1 MLITRTVTKKIL
13 ETIVHETFSNFGV
26 VASSSLLDSLKLL
39 GFHYATNAGVSI
51 NIEDLKTPDVK
62 KDFIQIANREIN
74 EVSKQWQQGFVSDT
88 ERFQSIID
96 SWNFA
101 TESLKNRIVDYYQVF
116 DPANNLYIMA
126 FSGARGNM
134 SQVRQLVGM
143 RGLMSDQ
150 EGKIID
156 LPIQANFREGLTS
169 IDYIISSYGARKGIV
184 DTALK
189 TADSGYLTRR
199 LIYIAQDLI
208 IREIDCKTKTGVLI
222 FVNKNTD
229 LKNIIG
235 RSLLN
240 VRMTKYPYRKLEET
254 DRTLTLENLKNLK
267 QNAPLILNVRSSLT
281 CKSNGSLCQKCYG
294 WDLAQEKLI
303 SLGEAVGTIAAQSIG
318 EPGTQLTM
326 RTFHTGGIFTSEMLK
341 QIVAPFSGK
350 IIIPKSLKTISYRT
364 NHGTV
369 VLKLKQ
375 EASLTIINWKGLKK
389 DVWLEMGSYLYL
401 DKSSFVKKGQLLAE
415 YSTQSSVPGTRRLKP
430 IYTSLAGEIRFENLL
445 VRTMLRDKR
454 TVKVNQDD
462 GVLWIAS
469 GKIFPLPK
477 EIDYAFPK
485 SLETLEIGKAFAK
498 LKIVSPYQGTVTVTD
513 RLITIKNQETIFSL
527 DFSQLTEKIKNCS
540 VQLVPLIQNYQY
552 IDKCTLLS
560 IVEIFPTCEGL
571 IYSVRKKESKHV
583 STFFIITE
591 ADVWKINSDQV
602 NDFSFFQDK
611 KAIVRSGTSIN
622 TNSTFS
628 RSGFFLKKD
637 GFKMIFQNAMP
648 IFLSRGTILNYKQGD
663 FVLEK
668 KIFATLVNYTQQTED
683 IVQGLPKIEE
693 LVEARRPK
701 VKAVL
706 SKRPGIIL
714 KSVFSTQVLKTVLA
728 SSALGINCLSTKTPL
743 KKKSKPKKRKTP
755 EKQKVAI
762 GHSHGCKGSG
772 SIVIYQNNVYKA
784 KQVPGNFKP
793 MDEEEYRQTVGEE
806 HKKSKTWPQF
816 SVLFV
821 DLELYPQEED
831 EFLKE
836 EEEEEEEEEEKE
848 KVKAG
853 TLLIDGKQRFSLWEP
868 KEFDSRSKD
877 TIVYKYKNQKLS
889 PWTSIRDNGL
899 NTLFRN
905 RRNDYI
911 VYTSNL
917 KFIFLE
923 YLNPAL
929 NYEIPLTSKLLFETG
944 SFVDLGEPLTEGI
957 VDVHDLLTIFFNYH
971 LTLDGVALGTLRTLY
986 KIQLL
991 LVNSVQSIYQSQGVS
1006 ISSKHIEIIVRQM
1019 TSKVLVKRSG
1029 DTPFLPGELIKL
1041 SLMTEICHALKI
1053 SSDAKITYKVPMYEP
1068 ILMSATSSSLNK
1080 DGFLSAAGFQETK
1093 RVLTRAALEGSSDWL
1108 RGLKE
1113 CIIVG
1118 RLIPAGSSFLNYKS
1132 YLDNVYSFKEFEIL

>member
-1 MLITRTVTKKIL
+1 MLITRTITKKIL

-26 VASSSLLDSLKLL
+26 LSSSSLLDSLKLL
-39 GFHYATNAGVSI
+39 GFYYATNAGISI

-62 KDFIQIANREIN
+62 KDFIKIANNEIN

-88 ERFQSIID
+88 ERFQTIID

-156 LPIQANFREGLTS
+156 LPIQANFREGLSS

-208 IREIDCKTKTGVLI
+208 VREIDCKTTNGLLI
-222 FVNKNTD
+222 LLNKNTD
-229 LKNIIG
+229 LKNIVG
-235 RSLLN
+235 RTMLN
-240 VRMTKYPYRKLEET
+240 ARMIKYPYQKIYEEDT
-254 DRTLTLENLKNLK
+254 TLTLENLKLLK
-267 QNAPLILNVRSSLT
+267 QSAPLILNVRSSLT
-281 CKSNGSLCQKCYG
+281 CKSNGSICQKCYG

-303 SLGEAVGTIAAQSIG
+303 SLGEAVGIIAAQSIG

-341 QIVAPFSGK
+341 QITAPFSGK

-369 VLKLKQ
+369 VLKLQQ
-375 EASLTIINWKGLKK
+375 EANLTIINWKGFKK
-389 DVWLEMGSYLYL
+389 DVWLDIGSYLYL
-401 DKSSFVKKGQLLAE
+401 SKSSFVKEGQLLAE

-445 VRTMLRDKR
+445 VRKMLRDKR

-477 EIDYAFPK
+477 EIKYTFPRVLGVDK
-485 SLETLEIGKAFAK
+485 PFAK
-498 LKIVSPYQGTVTVTD
+498 LKIVSPYEGIVLLKD
-513 RLITIKNQETIFSL
+513 GLITIKNQETKFLL
-527 DFSQLTEKIKNCS
+527 DLLQLTKKIKNCS
-540 VQLVPLIQNYQY
+540 LKFLPIVQNYQY
-552 IDKCTLLS
+552 IDKYTV
-560 IVEIFPTCEGL
+560 ITVIEIYPNYEGL
-571 IYSVRKKESKHV
+571 IYSVRKKESKYIATLFV
-583 STFFIITE
+583 ITE
-591 ADVWKINSDQV
+591 ADIWKINSDQV

-611 KAIVRSGTSIN
+611 KAIVRSGNSIN
-622 TNSTFS
+622 TNSVFS

-637 GFKMIFQNAMP
+637 GFKMVFQNATP

-701 VKAVL
+701 IKAQL
-706 SKRPGIIL
+706 SRRPGIIL
-714 KSVFSTQVLKTVLA
+714 NSSFSSQVLETLL
-728 SSALGINCLSTKTPL
+728 SSSVIKCISTRTLLKDEDSTKAKPKVKI
-743 KKKSKPKKRKTP
+743 KKKQ

-762 GHSHGCKGSG
+762 GHSIYLKDSLVLYKGH
-772 SIVIYQNNVYKA
+772 VYKA
-784 KQVPGNFKP
+784 TQVPTTFEPIQYIKEVKTKDPKKVFDEFIFKNLEV
-793 MDEEEYRQTVGEE
+793 EEEDQ
-806 HKKSKTWPQF
+806 
-816 SVLFV
+816 
-821 DLELYPQEED
+821 ELI
-831 EFLKE
+831 
-836 EEEEEEEEEEKE
+836 
-848 KVKAG
+848 G
-853 TLLIDGKQRFSLWEP
+853 TLLVDSKLKFSIWKQES
-868 KEFDSRSKD
+868 FDSNNQEEALYR
-877 TIVYKYKNQKLS
+877 YKNKQLIK
-889 PWTSIRDNGL
+889 WTNLEENNS
-899 NTLFRN
+899 NTIFRN
-905 RRNDYI
+905 IRKDYI
-911 VYTSNL
+911 VYTSDLN
-917 KFIFLE
+917 FVFLE
-923 YLNPAL
+923 ALNPTL
-929 NYEIPLTSKLLFETG
+929 QYEIPLASKLLFEVG
-944 SFVDLGEPLTEGI
+944 NFVDIGEPITEGI
-957 VDVHDLLTIFFNYH
+957 VDVHDLLNILFKYH
-971 LTLDGVALGTLRTLY
+971 STLDGVMAGTLRTLY
-986 KIQLL
+986 KFQLL

-1019 TSKVLVKRSG
+1019 TSKVLVKETG
-1029 DTPFLPGELIKL
+1029 DTPFLPGEVIRL
-1041 SLMTEICHALKI
+1041 SLMNEVYEALKI
-1053 SSDAKITYKVPMYEP
+1053 SSDITVKYKTPKYEP
-1068 ILMSATSSSLNK
+1068 ILMSATNSSLNK

-1113 CIIVG
+1113 CIIIG
-1118 RLIPAGSSFLNYKS
+1118 RLIPAGSAFLNYKS
-1132 YLDNVYSFKEFEIL
+1132 YLDNVYSFKEL

>member
-1 MLITRTVTKKIL
+1 MLITRTITKKIL

-26 VASSSLLDSLKLL
+26 LSSSSLLDSLKLL
-39 GFHYATNAGVSI
+39 GFYYATNAGISI

-62 KDFIQIANREIN
+62 KDFIKIANNEIN

-88 ERFQSIID
+88 ERFQTIID

-156 LPIQANFREGLTS
+156 LPIQANFREGLSS

-208 IREIDCKTKTGVLI
+208 VREIDCKTTTGLLI
-222 FVNKNTD
+222 LLNKNTD
-229 LKNIIG
+229 LKNIVG
-235 RSLLN
+235 RTMLN
-240 VRMTKYPYRKLEET
+240 ARMIKYPYQKIYEEDT
-254 DRTLTLENLKNLK
+254 TLTLDNLKLLK
-267 QNAPLILNVRSSLT
+267 ESAPLILNVRSALT
-281 CKSNGSLCQKCYG
+281 CKSNGSICQKCYG

-303 SLGEAVGTIAAQSIG
+303 SLGEAVGIIAAQSIG

-341 QIVAPFSGK
+341 QITAPFSGK

-369 VLKLKQ
+369 VLKLQQ
-375 EASLTIINWKGLKK
+375 EANLTIINWKGFKK
-389 DVWLEMGSYLYL
+389 DVWLDIGSYLYL
-401 DKSSFVKKGQLLAE
+401 SKSSFVKEGQLLAE

-445 VRTMLRDKR
+445 VRKMLRDKR

-477 EIDYAFPK
+477 EIKYTFPRVLGIDK
-485 SLETLEIGKAFAK
+485 PFAK
-498 LKIVSPYQGTVTVTD
+498 LKIVSPYEGIVLLKD
-513 RLITIKNQETIFSL
+513 GLITIKNQETKFLL
-527 DFSQLTEKIKNCS
+527 DLLQLTKKIKNCS
-540 VQLVPLIQNYQY
+540 LKFLPIVQNYQY
-552 IDKCTLLS
+552 IDKYTV
-560 IVEIFPTCEGL
+560 ITVIEIYPNYEGL
-571 IYSVRKKESKHV
+571 IYSVRKKESKYIATLFV
-583 STFFIITE
+583 ITE
-591 ADVWKINSDQV
+591 ADIWKINSDQV

-611 KAIVRSGTSIN
+611 KAIVRSGNPIN
-622 TNSTFS
+622 TNSVFS

-637 GFKMIFQNAMP
+637 GFKMVFQNATP

-701 VKAVL
+701 IKAQL
-706 SKRPGIIL
+706 SRRPGIIL
-714 KSVFSTQVLKTVLA
+714 NSSFSSQVLETLL
-728 SSALGINCLSTKTPL
+728 SSSVIKCISTRTLLKDEDSAKVKPKVKI
-743 KKKSKPKKRKTP
+743 KKKQ

-762 GHSHGCKGSG
+762 GHSIYLKDSLVLYKGH
-772 SIVIYQNNVYKA
+772 VYKA
-784 KQVPGNFKP
+784 TQVPTTFEPIQYIKESRTKDPKKVLDEFIFKN
-793 MDEEEYRQTVGEE
+793 
-806 HKKSKTWPQF
+806 
-816 SVLFV
+816 
-821 DLELYPQEED
+821 LEIEED
-831 EFLKE
+831 DQELI
-836 EEEEEEEEEEKE
+836 
-848 KVKAG
+848 G
-853 TLLIDGKQRFSLWEP
+853 TLLVDNKLKFSIWRQEN
-868 KEFDSRSKD
+868 FDSKNQEEALYR
-877 TIVYKYKNQKLS
+877 YKNKQLIK
-889 PWTSIRDNGL
+889 WTNLEENNSNTIFKNIRK
-899 NTLFRN
+899 
-905 RRNDYI
+905 DYI
-911 VYTSNL
+911 VYTSDLN
-917 KFIFLE
+917 FVFLE
-923 YLNPAL
+923 ALNPTL
-929 NYEIPLTSKLLFETG
+929 QYEIPLASKLLFEVG
-944 SFVDLGEPLTEGI
+944 NFVDIGEPITEGI
-957 VDVHDLLTIFFNYH
+957 VDVHDLLNILFKYH
-971 LTLDGVALGTLRTLY
+971 STLDGVMHGTLRTLY
-986 KIQLL
+986 KFQLL

-1019 TSKVLVKRSG
+1019 TSKVLVKETG
-1029 DTPFLPGELIKL
+1029 DTPFLPGEVIRL
-1041 SLMTEICHALKI
+1041 SLMNEVYEALKI
-1053 SSDAKITYKVPMYEP
+1053 SSDTTVKYKTPKYEP
-1068 ILMSATSSSLNK
+1068 ILMSATNSSLNK

-1113 CIIVG
+1113 CIIIG
-1118 RLIPAGSSFLNYKS
+1118 RLIPAGSAFLNYKS
-1132 YLDNVYSFKEFEIL
+1132 YLDNVYSFKEL

>member
-26 VASSSLLDSLKLL
+26 LSSSSLLDSLKLL
-39 GFHYATNAGVSI
+39 GFYYATNAGVSI

-62 KDFIQIANREIN
+62 KNFINVANTEIN

-156 LPIQANFREGLTS
+156 LPIQANFREGLSS

-208 IREIDCKTKTGVLI
+208 IREIDCKTTSGLLI
-222 FVNKNTD
+222 LLNKNTD
-229 LKNIIG
+229 LKNIVG
-235 RSLLN
+235 RTMLN
-240 VRMTKYPYRKLEET
+240 ARMIKYPYRKLYEE
-254 DRTLTLENLKNLK
+254 DRTLTLENLKVLK
-267 QNAPLILNVRSSLT
+267 QSAPLILNVRSSLT
-281 CKSNGSLCQKCYG
+281 CKSNGSICQKCYG

-303 SLGEAVGTIAAQSIG
+303 SLGEAVGIIAAQSIG

-350 IIIPKSLKTISYRT
+350 IIVPKSLKTISYRT
-364 NHGTV
+364 NHGAV
-369 VLKLKQ
+369 VLKLQQ
-375 EASLTIINWKGLKK
+375 EANLTIINWKGLKK
-389 DVWLEMGSYLYL
+389 DVWLDIGSYLYL
-401 DKSSFVKKGQLLAE
+401 GKSSFVKEGQLLAE

-445 VRTMLRDKR
+445 VRKMLRDKR

-477 EIDYAFPK
+477 EVDYTFPK
-485 SLETLEIGKAFAK
+485 TLNLQRPFAK
-498 LKIVSPYQGTVTVTD
+498 LKIVSPYEGIVLLKDGV
-513 RLITIKNQETIFSL
+513 LTIKNQDSKFLL
-527 DFSQLTEKIKNCS
+527 DLLQLTKKIKNCAIKFLP
-540 VQLVPLIQNYQY
+540 VVQNYQY
-552 IDKCTLLS
+552 IDKYTVIS
-560 IVEIFPTCEGL
+560 TIEIFPNYEGL
-571 IYSVRKKESKHV
+571 IYSVRKKESKYI
-583 STFFIITE
+583 STLFVITE
-591 ADVWKINSDQV
+591 ADIWKINSDQV

-611 KAIVRSGTSIN
+611 KAIVRSGNIIN

-637 GFKMIFQNAMP
+637 GFKMVFQNATP

-701 VKAVL
+701 IKAQL
-706 SKRPGIIL
+706 SRRPGIIL
-714 KSVFSTQVLKTVLA
+714 NSVFSSQVLETILA
-728 SSALGINCLSTKTPL
+728 SSVIKCISTKSL
-743 KKKSKPKKRKTP
+743 LKEEDSSKAKAKAKIKKKQ

-762 GHSHGCKGSG
+762 GHSLYLKD
-772 SIVIYQNNVYKA
+772 SIIVYNNRVYKA
-784 KQVPGNFKP
+784 TQVPTNFEPVVYVKEVKTKDP
-793 MDEEEYRQTVGEE
+793 KKIFDEFIFKNFEVEED
-806 HKKSKTWPQF
+806 
-816 SVLFV
+816 
-821 DLELYPQEED
+821 DLE
-831 EFLKE
+831 
-836 EEEEEEEEEEKE
+836 
-848 KVKAG
+848 VGG
-853 TLLIDGKQRFSLWEP
+853 TLLIDSKLKFSLWKQE
-868 KEFDSRSKD
+868 
-877 TIVYKYKNQKLS
+877 
-889 PWTSIRDNGL
+889 
-899 NTLFRN
+899 LFG
-905 RRNDYI
+905 
-911 VYTSNL
+911 SNNN
-917 KFIFLE
+917 LE
-923 YLNPAL
+923 A
-929 NYEIPLTSKLLFETG
+929 K
-944 SFVDLGEPLTEGI
+944 GI
-957 VDVHDLLTIFFNYH
+957 
-971 LTLDGVALGTLRTLY
+971 
-986 KIQLL
+986 
-991 LVNSVQSIYQSQGVS
+991 
-1006 ISSKHIEIIVRQM
+1006 
-1019 TSKVLVKRSG
+1019 
-1029 DTPFLPGELIKL
+1029 
-1041 SLMTEICHALKI
+1041 
-1053 SSDAKITYKVPMYEP
+1053 
-1068 ILMSATSSSLNK
+1068 
-1080 DGFLSAAGFQETK
+1080 
-1093 RVLTRAALEGSSDWL
+1093 
-1108 RGLKE
+1108 
-1113 CIIVG
+1113 
-1118 RLIPAGSSFLNYKS
+1118 S
-1132 YLDNVYSFKEFEIL
+1132 Y